1 MEIANPIYD
10 VAFKYL
16 MEDSKVAKLLISSII
31 GEDIE
36 ELSFKPQEFT
46 RNIPFDNLTYR
57 SNVGC
62 LTVYRVD
69 FSATIKTPEGLKQV
83 IIEVQKAKEPT
94 DIMRFRSYLGD
105 QYSHPE
111 NSQIIDIKG
120 KDVRIGLPIISIY
133 FLGHR
138 LEHTNASI
146 ISVKRKCMDVV
157 TNEEITEKESFVES
171 LTHDSYIIQIPCLA
185 EKRRTELEILLSIF
199 DQSNSIDARHHVLL
213 VREEDFPEKYRE
225 IIRRLQMAIL
235 QPETRDTME
244 LEDTLLIEFQ
254 DRERQIIREKKRA
267 DEAEKQVEQ
276 ERQMR
281 EEADKK
287 ATEADKKA
295 TEADKKAEAERL
307 LRESLE
313 EELLEMRRQMQ
324 LMKK

>member
-31 GEDIE
+31 GEEIE
-36 ELSFKPQEFT
+36 ELTFKPQEFT
-46 RNIPFDNLTYR
+46 KNIPFDKLTYR

-83 IIEVQKAKEPT
+83 IIEVQKAKEAT

-105 QYSHPE
+105 QYSNPE
-111 NSQIIDIKG
+111 NSQIIDIRG
-120 KDVRIGLPIISIY
+120 KDVRIGLPVISIY

-146 ISVKRKCMDVV
+146 ISVKRQCMDVV
-157 TNEEITEKESFVES
+157 TNEEITEKENFVES
-171 LTHDSYIIQIPCLA
+171 LTHDSYIIQIPCLV
-185 EKRRTELEILLSIF
+185 EKRRNELEVLLSIF
-199 DQSNSIDARHHVLL
+199 DQSNSIDQRHHVLL
-213 VREEDFPEKYRE
+213 VREEEFPEKYRE
-225 IIRRLQMAIL
+225 IIRRLQAAIL
-235 QPETRDTME
+235 EPETRNTMK

-267 DEAEKQVEQ
+267 DEAEKKAE
-276 ERQMR
+276 EADRKAA
-281 EEADKK
+281 EADKK
-287 ATEADKKA
+287 S
-295 TEADKKAEAERL
+295 
-307 LRESLE
+307 ESLE
-313 EELLEMRRQMQ
+313 QQLIALREELLKMQ
-324 LMKK
+324 EKKD